1 MRRSALIERRYSS
14 GGNQMSKLGAVVEA
28 VEKHGRFV
36 LEQVKR
42 ARSDGRF
49 AHAVIE
55 RWNKIK
61 AETPIA
67 KAPTGLPLP
76 RLALPEIDE
85 PGEIARYL
93 FSEGLPGEFP
103 YLNGA
108 YREMYLEPLREIETG
123 SYGNKKSSNGDSNG
137 AIAERVSRAKTP
149 EPPTRPPLQEEPTR
163 LFSGLML
170 AEDTNKRFHFLS
182 AHQRSKRLS
191 TAFDGPTL
199 YGIDSDADGVFGKI
213 GEGGVAVD
221 TVEDMVRL
229 YGGFELGAPNFSASM
244 TISGP
249 APIIMAMYIAAAKR
263 RFGPKVV
270 PNLRGT
276 IQADIFKEVQAQN
289 ETIFPTEASL
299 RFLCDMIEW
308 TTANMPRWY
317 PVSISGYHIGEA
329 GATPVQQ
336 AAYTLSNG
344 FAYAE
349 MLTARGVSVDQFA
362 PRLSFF
368 LDCGLDVEYI
378 ALARVS
384 RKIWAIGMRDVFG
397 ANARGQMFKLHTQTS
412 GRSLIAAEFKNNLT
426 RTAAELMLA
435 YMNGTNSCHSNSA
448 DEPFTTPSEE
458 WIRLAAHGQAILLEE
473 SGIFKH
479 TMNMLSGSP
488 GMKAVERAVEK
499 AILDEFREIESL
511 GGVLAAVENRYQ
523 RSQIQNAAHR
533 YEQQIYD
540 GTRPIVGLNRYR
552 NGADEMPEIELART
566 PRAKQKLQVERLK
579 KFKKKN
585 AKKSKSA
592 LDKLATVVERGE
604 NCFPALLEAV
614 EVCSLGQITGRMQ
627 EIVGRFRPMV

>member
-1 MRRSALIERRYSS
+1 
-14 GGNQMSKLGAVVEA
+14 MSKLGQVVES
-28 VEKHGRFV
+28 VEKYNQFV
-36 LEQVKR
+36 LDQVKR
-42 ARSDGRF
+42 ARTDQDFGRDLLG
-49 AHAVIE
+49 
-55 RWNKIK
+55 RWNDIK
-61 AETPIA
+61 AKIPTTRT
-67 KAPTGLPLP
+67 PTGVQLP

-93 FSEGLPGEFP
+93 IGEGLPGEFP
-103 YLNGA
+103 FLNGA
-108 YREMYLEPLREIETG
+108 YREMYLEPIREVESLEKNG
-123 SYGNKKSSNGDSNG
+123 QAKNGKNAKKV
-137 AIAERVSRAKTP
+137 APA
-149 EPPTRPPLQEEPTR
+149 EEPTR

-170 AEDTNKRFHFLS
+170 AEDTNERFHFLT
-182 AHQRSKRLS
+182 AHQRTHRLS

-213 GEGGVAVD
+213 GEGGVAID

-229 YGGFELGAPNFSASM
+229 YDGFDLGSANFSASM

-249 APIIMAMYIAAAKR
+249 APIIMAMYVAAAKR
-263 RFGPKVV
+263 RFGPGVV
-270 PNLRGT
+270 PKLRGT
-276 IQADIFKEVQAQN
+276 VQADIFKEVQAQN
-289 ETIFPTEASL
+289 ETIFPIEPSL
-299 RFLCDMIEW
+299 RFLTDMVEF
-308 TTANMPRWY
+308 TTGEMPRWY
-317 PVSISGYHIGEA
+317 PISISGYHIGEA
-329 GATPVQQ
+329 GSTPVQQ

-349 MLTARGVSVDQFA
+349 MFAARGIPVDQFG

-384 RKIWAIGMRDVFG
+384 RRIWAIGMRDVFG
-397 ANARGQMFKLHTQTS
+397 AGPKAQLYKLHTQTS

-435 YMNGTNSCHSNSA
+435 YMNATNSCHSNSA

-458 WIRLAAHGQAILLEE
+458 WIRLAAYGQAILLEE

-488 GMKAVERAVEK
+488 GMKAVERAVEA
-499 AILDEFREIESL
+499 AILEEFREIERL
-511 GGVLAAVENRYQ
+511 GGVLAAVEERYQ

-540 GTRPIVGLNRYR
+540 GTRPIIALNKYR
-552 NGADEMPEIELART
+552 NSSDEDTPEVRLART
-566 PRAKQKLQVERLK
+566 PRKKQQLQVDRLA

-585 AKKSKSA
+585 AEKSERA
-592 LDKLATVVERGE
+592 LDKLAAVVEAGK
-604 NCFPALLEAV
+604 NCFPALLDAV
-614 EVCSLGQITGRMQ
+614 EVCSLGQITGRLQ
-627 EIVGRFRPMV
+627 EVVGRFRPMV

>member
-1 MRRSALIERRYSS
+1 
-14 GGNQMSKLGAVVEA
+14 MSKLGAVVEA
-28 VEKHGRFV
+28 VEKHEKFV
-36 LEQVKR
+36 RDEVQR
-42 ARSDGRF
+42 ARTDEAFGREML
-49 AHAVIE
+49 E
-55 RWNKIK
+55 RWEKIK
-61 AETPIA
+61 SEIPISR
-67 KAPTGLPLP
+67 APTGLPLP

-93 FSEGLPGEFP
+93 LGDGLPGEFP

-108 YREMYLEPLREIETG
+108 YREMYLEPLPEIETG
-123 SYGNKKSSNGDSNG
+123 SYGNAKSPNGSKGKKNG
-137 AIAERVSRAKTP
+137 AKP
-149 EPPTRPPLQEEPTR
+149 QPPEEPTR

-229 YGGFELGAPNFSASM
+229 YDGFELGAPHFSASM

-289 ETIFPTEASL
+289 ETIFPIEASL
-299 RFLCDMIEW
+299 RFLLDMIEW
-308 TTANMPRWY
+308 TAEKMPRWY

-329 GATPVQQ
+329 GSTPVQQ

-344 FAYAE
+344 FAYVE
-349 MLTARGVSVDQFA
+349 MLSARGVPVDQFA

-397 ANARGQMFKLHTQTS
+397 ASPRGQMFKLHTQTS

-426 RTAAELMLA
+426 RTATELMLA

-511 GGVLAAVENRYQ
+511 GGVMGAVENRYQ

-533 YEQQIYD
+533 YEEQIYN
-540 GTRPIVGLNRYR
+540 GTRPIIGLTRYR
-552 NGADEMPEIELART
+552 SPEDEMPEIELART
-566 PRAKQKLQVERLK
+566 PRAKQELQVRRLK
-579 KFKKKN
+579 AFKKKN
-585 AKKSKSA
+585 AAKAAQA
-592 LDKLATVVERGE
+592 LDQLSEVVESGE
-604 NCFPALLEAV
+604 NTFPALLEAV
-614 EVCSLGQITGRMQ
+614 EVCSLGQISDRLQ
-627 EIVGRFRPMV
+627 EVVGRFRPMV

>member
-1 MRRSALIERRYSS
+1 
-14 GGNQMSKLGAVVEA
+14 MSKLGAVVEA

-36 LEQVKR
+36 LEQVER
-42 ARSDGRF
+42 ARSDEKF
-49 AHAVIE
+49 AQAVTD
-55 RWNKIK
+55 RWNKVK
-61 AETPIA
+61 AETPITR
-67 KAPTGLPLP
+67 APTGLPLP

-93 FSEGLPGEFP
+93 FGEGLPGEFP

-123 SYGNKKSSNGDSNG
+123 SYGVRAGRAAKEPNGSSE
-137 AIAERVSRAKTP
+137 AVAARVSRAKAP
-149 EPPTRPPLQEEPTR
+149 ERPPLQEEPTR

-199 YGIDSDADGVFGKI
+199 YGVDSDADGVFGKI

-229 YGGFELGAPNFSASM
+229 YDGFELGAPNFSASM

-263 RFGPKVV
+263 RFGAKVV

-289 ETIFPTEASL
+289 ETIFPIEASL

-317 PVSISGYHIGEA
+317 PISISGYHIGEA
-329 GATPVQQ
+329 GSTPVQQ

-349 MLTARGVSVDQFA
+349 MLAARGVLVDQFG

-479 TMNMLSGSP
+479 TMNMVSGSP
-488 GMKAVERAVEK
+488 GMKTVERAVET
-499 AILDEFREIESL
+499 AILDEFREIERL
-511 GGVLAAVENRYQ
+511 GSVLAAVEERFQ
-523 RSQIQNAAHR
+523 RSQIQNASHR

-552 NGADEMPEIELART
+552 NGADEMPEIELVRT

-579 KFKKKN
+579 RFKKRN
-585 AKKSKSA
+585 AEKSKRA
-592 LDKLATVVERGE
+592 LDKLGAVVERGE
-604 NCFPALLEAV
+604 NSFPALLEAV
-614 EVCSLGQITGRMQ
+614 EVCSLGQIASRLQ

>member
-1 MRRSALIERRYSS
+1 
-14 GGNQMSKLGAVVEA
+14 MSKLGAVVEA

-42 ARSDGRF
+42 ARSDEKF
-49 AHAVIE
+49 AQAVTD
-55 RWNKIK
+55 RWNKVK
-61 AETPIA
+61 AEIPIS

-93 FSEGLPGEFP
+93 FGDGLPGEFP

-108 YREMYLEPLREIETG
+108 YREMYLEPLREIE
-123 SYGNKKSSNGDSNG
+123 SFEKNGEAIAAKPNG
-137 AIAERVSRAKTP
+137 AKATVSKTKSL
-149 EPPTRPPLQEEPTR
+149 PPEEPTR

-229 YGGFELGAPNFSASM
+229 YDGFELGSPDFSASM

-263 RFGPKVV
+263 RFGSGIVPK
-270 PNLRGT
+270 LRGT
-276 IQADIFKEVQAQN
+276 IQSDIFKEVQAQN
-289 ETIFPTEASL
+289 ETIFPIEASL

-308 TTANMPRWY
+308 TAANMPRWY

-329 GATPVQQ
+329 GATPIQQ

-349 MLTARGVSVDQFA
+349 MLAARGVPVDQFG

-397 ANARGQMFKLHTQTS
+397 AGPRGQLFKLHTQTS

-426 RTAAELMLA
+426 RTAAELVLA
-435 YMNGTNSCHSNSA
+435 YMNATNSCHSNSA

-552 NGADEMPEIELART
+552 NGADEMPEIELVRT

-579 KFKKKN
+579 KSKKKN
-585 AKKSKSA
+585 AEKSKRV
-592 LDKLATVVERGE
+592 LDKLGAVVDRGE

-614 EVCSLGQITGRMQ
+614 EVCSLGQITGRLQ

>member
-1 MRRSALIERRYSS
+1 MR
-14 GGNQMSKLGAVVEA
+14 KLGQVVES
-28 VEKHGRFV
+28 VEKYNQFV
-36 LEQVKR
+36 LDQVKR
-42 ARSDGRF
+42 ARSDEKFGREL
-49 AHAVIE
+49 VD
-55 RWNKIK
+55 RWNEVK
-61 AETPIA
+61 ENTPIMR
-67 KAPTGLPLP
+67 APTGLALP
-76 RLALPEIDE
+76 RLALPEVDE

-93 FSEGLPGEFP
+93 FGEGLPGQFP
-103 YLNGA
+103 FLNGA
-108 YREMYLEPLREIETG
+108 YREMYLEPEREVETG
-123 SYGNKKSSNGDSNG
+123 FGKNGHGQNGHAKNGKIDKKSAKP
-137 AIAERVSRAKTP
+137 AIQA
-149 EPPTRPPLQEEPTR
+149 EEPTR

-170 AEDTNKRFHFLS
+170 AEDTNERFHFLT
-182 AHQRSKRLS
+182 AHQRTHRLS

-213 GEGGVAVD
+213 GEGGVAID

-229 YGGFELGAPNFSASM
+229 YDGFDLGSPDFSASM

-263 RFGPKVV
+263 RFGAKVV
-270 PNLRGT
+270 PKLRGT
-276 IQADIFKEVQAQN
+276 VQADIFKEVQAQN

-299 RFLCDMIEW
+299 RFLTDMVEY
-308 TTANMPRWY
+308 TTREMPRWY
-317 PVSISGYHIGEA
+317 PISISGYHIGEA
-329 GATPVQQ
+329 GSTPVQQ

-349 MLTARGVSVDQFA
+349 MFAARGMSVDQFG

-384 RKIWAIGMRDVFG
+384 RRIWAIGMRDAFG
-397 ANARGQMFKLHTQTS
+397 AGPRGQMFKLHTQTS

-435 YMNGTNSCHSNSA
+435 YMNATNSSHSNSA
-448 DEPFTTPSEE
+448 DEPFTTPTEE

-488 GMKAVERAVEK
+488 GMKAVERAVEA
-499 AILDEFREIESL
+499 AILEEFREIERM

-523 RSQIQNAAHR
+523 RSQIQSAAHR

-540 GTRPIVGLNRYR
+540 GTRPIIALNKYR
-552 NGADEMPEIELART
+552 NEDDAPEVKLSRT
-566 PRAKQKLQVERLK
+566 PRSKQQLQIDRLT

-585 AKKSKSA
+585 AEKAKRVLS
-592 LDKLATVVERGE
+592 KLADVVERGE

-614 EVCSLGQITGRMQ
+614 EVCSLGQITGRLQ
-627 EIVGRFRPMV
+627 EVVGRFRPMV

>member
-1 MRRSALIERRYSS
+1 MVLFVEHALREVRVGATPAPARETRALPVL
-14 GGNQMSKLGAVVEA
+14 NQKMSKLGQVVEA
-28 VEKHGRFV
+28 VENYNKFV
-36 LEQVKR
+36 LDQVKR
-42 ARSDGRF
+42 ARTDQKFGRELMGRRNDVK
-49 AHAVIE
+49 A
-55 RWNKIK
+55 KIPV
-61 AETPIA
+61 TRT
-67 KAPTGLPLP
+67 PTGLPLP

-85 PGEIARYL
+85 PGEIARYI
-93 FSEGLPGEFP
+93 FGEGLPGEFP
-103 YLNGA
+103 YLNAA
-108 YREMYLEPLREIETG
+108 YREMYLEPVREVESFEKNAGKIDR
-123 SYGNKKSSNGDSNG
+123 KIPQ
-137 AIAERVSRAKTP
+137 A
-149 EPPTRPPLQEEPTR
+149 EEPTR

-170 AEDTNKRFHFLS
+170 AEDTNERFHYLTQ
-182 AHQRSKRLS
+182 HQRTHRLS

-213 GEGGVAVD
+213 GEGGVAID

-229 YGGFELGAPNFSASM
+229 YDGFDLGSPNLSASM

-270 PNLRGT
+270 PKLRGT

-289 ETIFPTEASL
+289 ETIFPIEPSL
-299 RFLCDMIEW
+299 RFLTDMVEF
-308 TTANMPRWY
+308 TTREMPRWY
-317 PVSISGYHIGEA
+317 PISISGYHIGEA
-329 GATPVQQ
+329 GSTPVQQ

-349 MLTARGVSVDQFA
+349 MFAARGIPVDQFG

-368 LDCGLDVEYI
+368 LDCGLDAEYI

-384 RKIWAIGMRDVFG
+384 RRIWAIGMRDVFG
-397 ANARGQMFKLHTQTS
+397 AGPKAQLFKLHTQTS

-435 YMNGTNSCHSNSA
+435 YMNATNSCHSNSA

-488 GMKAVERAVEK
+488 GMKAVERAVEA
-499 AILDEFREIESL
+499 AILDEFREIERL
-511 GGVLAAVENRYQ
+511 GGVLAAVEERYQ

-533 YEQQIYD
+533 YEQQIYE
-540 GTRPIVGLNRYR
+540 GIRPIIGLNRYR
-552 NGADEMPEIELART
+552 DGAEDIPDVKLART
-566 PRAKQKLQVERLK
+566 PRKKQQLQVDRLA
-579 KFKKKN
+579 KFKRKN
-585 AKKSKSA
+585 AEKARRA
-592 LDKLATVVERGE
+592 LDKLADVAERGE
-604 NCFPALLEAV
+604 NFFPTLLEAA
-614 EVCSLGQITGRMQ
+614 EVCSLGQITGRLQ
-627 EIVGRFRPMV
+627 EVVGRFRPMV